1 VAFHT
6 RVPPARWHLSMLLAL
21 IHAASM
27 ELRAKRPPAAEVE
40 SALVTSVL
48 GALGS
53 RRDVG
58 AVAELAGDF
67 GGG

>member
-40 SALVTSVL
+40 SALVTRV
-48 GALGS
+48 LGS
-53 RRDVG
+53 RRGVG
-58 AVAELAGDF
+58 AVAELAGDL
-67 GGG
+67 GEA